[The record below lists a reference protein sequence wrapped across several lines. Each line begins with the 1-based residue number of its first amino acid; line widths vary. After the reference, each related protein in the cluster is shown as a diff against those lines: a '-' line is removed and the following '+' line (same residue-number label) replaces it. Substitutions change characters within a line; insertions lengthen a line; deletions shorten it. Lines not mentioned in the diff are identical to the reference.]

1 MARKL
6 SDALPGGESPLRT
19 AVWEFLRPMLSPTL
33 AALNR
38 DAFINDHSDE
48 TTVDLDKHRSASN
61 LDELDLD
68 EPHADQAA

>member
-1 MARKL
+1 MGRKL

-38 DAFINDHSDE
+38 DAFIDDDGDE
-48 TTVDLDKHRSASN
+48 TTVDLDRHRSASD

-68 EPHADQAA
+68 EPHTEDAT